1 MSTPNPVV
9 FPPLIKG
16 FSWAPSTAG
25 VAANGS
31 AMPLPTGEVYTSAT
45 IGIRADGDASH
56 AAGNYANLVIVPG
69 AATSESVAA
78 LTAAL
83 QSALPAGNY
92 WAAVEQ
98 TDTLNGVTSTSSWT
112 AEVPFS
118 IPPTIVQPA
127 PPSGFIAA

>member
-1 MSTPNPVV
+1 MSTPTPIV
-9 FPPLIKG
+9 FTPLTKG
-16 FSWAPSTAG
+16 FSWTPSTTG
-25 VAANGS
+25 VGADGS
-31 AMPLPTGEVYTSAT
+31 AMPLPTGEAYTSAT
-45 IGIRADGDASH
+45 IGIRADGDTTHS
-56 AAGNYANLVIVPG
+56 AGNYANLVIVPG

-98 TDTLNGVTSTSSWT
+98 TDTLNGATATSTWT

-127 PPSGFIAA
+127 PPTNPTVA